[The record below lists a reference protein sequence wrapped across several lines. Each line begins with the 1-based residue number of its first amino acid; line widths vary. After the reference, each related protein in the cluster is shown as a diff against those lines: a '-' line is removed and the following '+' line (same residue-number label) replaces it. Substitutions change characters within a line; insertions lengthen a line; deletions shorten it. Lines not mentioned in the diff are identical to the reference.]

1 MDAAK
6 SWVSEV
12 STVRWRGLGAAESI
26 APLIKQGLTDE
37 RLPSTQA
44 IVSCI
49 PAETLDLLW
58 AGMNGLD
65 MKRQVIAACMALP
78 LAIGSLGAAQT
89 SETLLLWPE
98 GAPGALGTA
107 DKDRPS
113 MTVYHAPPA
122 EDVRPAI
129 IICPGGGY
137 GHLALDHEGHEI
149 ARWANSLGITGIVL
163 EYRHRGKGY
172 GHPAPLQ
179 DAQRAIRSTRA
190 RAKEWG
196 IDPGRVG
203 ILGFSAGGHL
213 ASSAS
218 VHFDG
223 GQSDAVDP
231 VERQPCRPDFS
242 VLCYPVIAFG
252 QPFTHMG
259 SQINL
264 LGKEAESALV
274 LELSSERQVT
284 KNTPPAFLFHT
295 TADKA
300 VPVQNSLVYYLALVE
315 QQVPCEL
322 HVFEEGRHGI
332 GLAKGHAAAQWPEL
346 CQRWLL
352 ARGVLAVKQ
361 E

>member
-163 EYRHRGKGY
+163 EYRHRGKG
-172 GHPAPLQ
+172 HA
-179 DAQRAIRSTRA
+179 S
-190 RAKEWG
+190 
-196 IDPGRVG
+196 
-203 ILGFSAGGHL
+203 SNHL
-213 ASSAS
+213 AFHIKTIHPRPEQVKSLGWYAGDNRLSTWKPL
-218 VHFDG
+218 VRQTLFDQG
-223 GQSDAVDP
+223 
-231 VERQPCRPDFS
+231 
-242 VLCYPVIAFG
+242 CYALS
-252 QPFTHMG
+252 G
-259 SQINL
+259 SQAPPTHRAHL
-264 LGKEAESALV
+264 
-274 LELSSERQVT
+274 T
-284 KNTPPAFLFHT
+284 YPAFRRIHEGTSEEVTRSDF
-295 TADKA
+295 
-300 VPVQNSLVYYLALVE
+300 LACLPLG
-315 QQVPCEL
+315 QANACA
-322 HVFEEGRHGI
+322 GRDLAHG
-332 GLAKGHAAAQWPEL
+332 L
-346 CQRWLL
+346 
-352 ARGVLAVKQ
+352 
-361 E
+361 